1 MTFRLFVFSA
11 VALCL
16 VPSAA
21 AQACT
26 KGRFQGAAPYVA
38 KDVHADILAGKT
50 GFESQRAK
58 LEGFRKNERT
68 CIGMDTIE
76 FAIALIDVNEAPLQ
90 QSVEALPVVMRAS
103 VPEGEK
109 AYMMNRLIERFYAA
123 REYPTTLSLVRLA
136 VEKFPENE
144 GFRQKLAVLLAF
156 MGQNEEAREVA
167 QGLLDEAVKKVPE
180 GVMPFAGWVRFGLTD
195 VSGDAEDRRAVIA
208 RLSDQ
213 LGRDA
218 GPVLDEFA
226 DVSVFAMVMARSFD
240 RAADGEP
247 IAPPAPAYPEEMA
260 RLRREGTCNT
270 YFDVSVEGVP
280 ENLVTACSDP
290 GFTEEA
296 ARAVSEDVRFKPFVL
311 NGQPKRL
318 VSVTYPLAFKQD

>member
-68 CIGMDTIE
+68 CIGKDTIE

-109 AYMMNRLIERFYAA
+109 AYMMNRLIERFYAGRSTMSDKA
-123 REYPTTLSLVRLA
+123 RILAGRTPVPLSGALSALT
-136 VEKFPENE
+136 
-144 GFRQKLAVLLAF
+144 
-156 MGQNEEAREVA
+156 GQAA
-167 QGLLDEAVKKVPE
+167 PLLDP
-180 GVMPFAGWVRFGLTD
+180 
-195 VSGDAEDRRAVIA
+195 A
-208 RLSDQ
+208 RK
-213 LGRDA
+213 
-218 GPVLDEFA
+218 GP
-226 DVSVFAMVMARSFD
+226 R
-240 RAADGEP
+240 
-247 IAPPAPAYPEEMA
+247 
-260 RLRREGTCNT
+260 
-270 YFDVSVEGVP
+270 
-280 ENLVTACSDP
+280 
-290 GFTEEA
+290 
-296 ARAVSEDVRFKPFVL
+296 
-311 NGQPKRL
+311 
-318 VSVTYPLAFKQD
+318 